1 MDGGAWQAT
10 VHGVTRIGHDLATKP
25 PPLFTLA
32 SPQKKYLGIY
42 LTKYVQDLYDEKY
55 KTLMN
60 KIKELNKWRE
70 ILCPCT
76 ERLDIVRM
84 LVFPNLIC
92 RFNAISIKVP
102 ASIL

>member
-42 LTKYVQDLYDEKY
+42 LT
-55 KTLMN
+55 
-60 KIKELNKWRE
+60 
-70 ILCPCT
+70 
-76 ERLDIVRM
+76 
-84 LVFPNLIC
+84 
-92 RFNAISIKVP
+92 
-102 ASIL
+102 